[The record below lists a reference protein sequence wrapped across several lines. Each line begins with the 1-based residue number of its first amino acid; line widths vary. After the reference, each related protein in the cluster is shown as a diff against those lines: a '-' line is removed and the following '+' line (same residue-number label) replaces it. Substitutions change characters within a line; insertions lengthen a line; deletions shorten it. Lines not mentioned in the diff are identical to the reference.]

1 MFFFFTGGRIDHG
14 HHDGQAVRAL
24 HDTVAMNKAVSKA
37 TDMINLGKKKK
48 KKIKK
53 TLLLYL
59 AYGGCTAVLA
69 ASEPSGPAQTTP

>member
-1 MFFFFTGGRIDHG
+1 LTGGRIDHG

-48 KKIKK
+48 KKKK
-53 TLLLYL
+53 KQNL
-59 AYGGCTAVLA
+59 
-69 ASEPSGPAQTTP
+69 PPPQTTAATQ